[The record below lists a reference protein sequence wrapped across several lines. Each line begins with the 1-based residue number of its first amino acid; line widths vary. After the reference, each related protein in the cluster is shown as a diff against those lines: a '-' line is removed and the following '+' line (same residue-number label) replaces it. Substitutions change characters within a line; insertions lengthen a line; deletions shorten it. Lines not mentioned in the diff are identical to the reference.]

1 MIARAID
8 APPGITLRQRR
19 HDTSSQRIRFQGPTS
34 RGRVHPMNAPG
45 QGYLGAVL
53 TSGSTIAGYRIER
66 VIGSGQMGTIYLAR
80 SPDLPRKDALKVLN
94 RDFVHD
100 PDFRVRFLREA
111 DVAAQ
116 LSHPNVVTVFR
127 RGATEDGLLWIAMQY
142 VDGTDA
148 DTALRE
154 GRMTPVLGVHTIS
167 EIAKALDY
175 AHRQNVIHRDVKPAN
190 FLLSDDFGT
199 DTRVLLGDFGIAHS
213 MGQAQLVTAGSV
225 LATVAYAA
233 PEVLYGK
240 PVDGR
245 ADLYS
250 LGCSLF
256 RLLTGRTPFRSEG
269 DTATII
275 RSQLQDP
282 PPLVTDFAPD
292 LAPAINDVIRK
303 ALATD
308 PDDRYQT
315 GRELAEAAAE
325 ALGISEPAPALVVAP
340 TPIAPPNAAESALT
354 SGAPVITPAR
364 QSSAD
369 ELPQATPGP
378 AESISAGFDLP
389 PAITPRRR
397 RPTRQAAAVI
407 GVLAVAASALTLWLT
422 LGDHGEP
429 GSQPADAHSNHTG
442 TRDADAEARLMRTL
456 PPGYPPGGC
465 EAADPPDGATAEVNC
480 ATTAAPDLPITVS
493 YSLMSDSSTLK
504 AKFDRMVADA
514 SAVTCPGNI
523 QSPGAW
529 RRNATPQLV
538 SGTLFCGVRP
548 NGPIVGWTTDDQL
561 VLASAQPTQNNAPP
575 ATLDAIYA
583 WWSMHS

>member
-1 MIARAID
+1 
-8 APPGITLRQRR
+8 
-19 HDTSSQRIRFQGPTS
+19 
-34 RGRVHPMNAPG
+34 MNAPG

-66 VIGSGQMGTIYLAR
+66 VIGTGQMGTIYLAR

-213 MGQAQLVTAGSV
+213 MGQAQLDTAGSV

-233 PEVLYGK
+233 PEVLYGR

-256 RLLTGRTPFRSEG
+256 RLLTGRTPFPSEG

-275 RSQLQDP
+275 RSHLQDP
-282 PPLVTDFAPD
+282 PPRVTDFAPD
-292 LAPAINDVIRK
+292 LAPAINDVIRR
-303 ALATD
+303 ALAKD

-325 ALGISEPAPALVVAP
+325 ALGISEPAPALVISP
-340 TPIAPPNAAESALT
+340 GPIAPGDVVESTTA
-354 SGAPVITPAR
+354 SDAPVAVPAR
-364 QSSAD
+364 QTPVT
-369 ELPQATPGP
+369 ELPKSTHGP

-389 PAITPRRR
+389 PAKAPRRR
-397 RPTRQAAAVI
+397 LPSRQAAAVM
-407 GVLAVAASALTLWLT
+407 GVLAVAGSAVTLWLV
-422 LGDHGEP
+422 LGDNGEP
-429 GSQPADAHSNHTG
+429 GSAPTASHSDRTG
-442 TRDADAEARLMRTL
+442 TRDADAEARLMRAL
-456 PPGYPPGGC
+456 PPGYAVGGC
-465 EAADPPDGATAEVNC
+465 QAADPADGATAEVNC
-480 ATTAAPDLPITVS
+480 ATTVAPDLPITVN
-493 YSLMSDSSTLK
+493 YLLMPDSSTLK
-504 AKFDRMVADA
+504 ATFDRMVADA
-514 SAVTCPGNI
+514 NTVTCPGNI
-523 QSPGAW
+523 QSPGPW

-548 NGPIVGWTTDDQL
+548 NGPMVGWTTDDQL
-561 VLASAQPTQNNAPP
+561 LLASARPTQDNAPP
-575 ATLDAIYA
+575 TTLDAIYA